1 MATGFG
7 VRHEWDRLREA
18 IVFDDEVLDD
28 GELCRTLEREGVI
41 VRRQPA
47 IAPRDPLIVI
57 GPHLIEAS
65 LRGPERQAERFA
77 LRPLVQQVAQRRG
90 VQWTSVPPG
99 WANAVD
105 GPWLEGGDV
114 VLNGSEIYVGMS
126 GRASD
131 MAGIDWLE
139 RLLGPDYRV
148 IPMAMRSSVK
158 HLEDVLALV
167 RPGLLVCCPALLIDG
182 LPTALRA
189 WDAIV
194 LSPGEAEAHAA
205 HFLGLDERRAIIEA
219 SNGRVDEELRRRDIT
234 TLPLVSPRG
243 LRTAYHPLWRERVA
257 V

>member
-1 MATGFG
+1 MAEGFG

-18 IVFDDEVLDD
+18 IVLDD
-28 GELCRTLEREGVI
+28 GPLCRTLEREGVMVHREPSI
-41 VRRQPA
+41 G
-47 IAPRDPLIVI
+47 PRDPLIVI

-65 LRGPERQAERFA
+65 LRGPERQDERFA
-77 LRPLVQQVAQRRG
+77 LRPLVQQVAARRG

-114 VLNGSEIYVGMS
+114 VLNGREIYVGMS

-139 RLLGPDYRV
+139 RLLGADCRV

-182 LPTALRA
+182 LPSALRS
-189 WDAIV
+189 WDAIE

-205 HFLGLDERRAIIEA
+205 HFLGLDERRVVVHM
-219 SNGRVDEELRRRDIT
+219 GRVAGALGRHGVETIAIAGGGALR
-234 TLPLVSPRG
+234 
-243 LRTAYHPLWRERVA
+243 AAHQPLWRETA
-257 V
+257 G